1 MNHVPKILVVDDMF
15 TIRAFVKGLL
25 RPFGWRLLEAGD
37 GQEALTMCLRE
48 LPDVVISDVRM
59 AGMGGIELCQKLKA
73 SPPCA
78 DIPVVFLTSESDTDS
93 RTRGLAAGAAA
104 FLRKPIN
111 AEELERTLKQL
122 VAGSFRPAAEHA

>member
-37 GQEALTMCLRE
+37 GQEALSMCLRE

-59 AGMGGIELCQKLKA
+59 AGMGGIELCEKIKA
-73 SPPCA
+73 SASCA
-78 DIPVVFLTSESDTDS
+78 DIPVVFLTSERDTES
-93 RTRGLAAGAAA
+93 RTRGMAAGATA
-104 FLRKPIN
+104 FLQKPIN

-122 VAGSFRPAAEHA
+122 VAGNFRPAGEHA

>member
-48 LPDVVISDVRM
+48 LPDVVISYVRM
-59 AGMGGIELCQKLKA
+59 SGMGGIELCEKLKA
-73 SPPCA
+73 SASCA
-78 DIPVVFLTSESDTDS
+78 GIPVVFLTSERDTES
-93 RTRGLAAGAAA
+93 RTRGLAAGATA
-104 FLRKPIN
+104 FLQKPIN

-122 VAGSFRPAAEHA
+122 VTGSFRPAEEHV